1 MLERAA
7 QKLRLYQL
15 VIQQGR
21 THAAK
26 GVYHNNDIEGICLP
40 FFAAVANKG
49 ELLEMITHGAE
60 KIINSS
66 DEYCIPLVTLQP
78 LAENFYF
85 TFD

>member
-7 QKLRLYQL
+7 QKLRLEQL

-21 THAAK
+21 TQAAK
-26 GVYHNNDIEGICLP
+26 GVWHNNDIEGICLP
-40 FFAAVANKG
+40 FFAAAANKE

-66 DEYCIPLVTLQP
+66 DEYCIFLVTLQP
-78 LAENFYF
+78 LAENFF
-85 TFD
+85 LDF